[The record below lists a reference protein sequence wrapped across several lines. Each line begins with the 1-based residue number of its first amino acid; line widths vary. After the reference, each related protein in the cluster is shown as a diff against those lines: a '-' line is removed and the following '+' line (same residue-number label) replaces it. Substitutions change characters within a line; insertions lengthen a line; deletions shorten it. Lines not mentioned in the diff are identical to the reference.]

1 MDLFIIYFIYLFLTA
16 WRNCHVSFRHRKCF
30 LWGILSCL
38 CSFFLIAWSTL
49 PPLRTANYSWP
60 RSPPLDARISKS
72 LQSSIQGLSESGPP
86 RWGHTYSLA
95 LSHNLQAPWRKSPM
109 HNRAPQSKGWMYK
122 LSRRVGRPRA
132 AALAER
138 MLPLSR
144 RNNAAHCVPAASVY
158 FDLKEDL
165 AGRQT
170 MPGEGGGIW
179 TRRRLFQGCGTFNEC
194 VSIIPEIRGGTCLS
208 VTSRKGRKKRRKTTQ
223 LLL

>member
-1 MDLFIIYFIYLFLTA
+1 MDGWKYLFINYFIYLFLQLEEIATSLS
-16 WRNCHVSFRHRKCF
+16 VTGSTF
-30 LWGILSCL
+30 LEAFCL
-38 CSFFLIAWSTL
+38 VCVVFLIVWSTL

-60 RSPPLDARISKS
+60 RSPPLDACISKS

-122 LSRRVGRPRA
+122 LSRWVGRPRA

-170 MPGEGGGIW
+170 MPGGGGRYLN
-179 TRRRLFQGCGTFNEC
+179 TQETFSGLRDIQRVC
-194 VSIIPEIRGGTCLS
+194 QHHSWD
-208 VTSRKGRKKRRKTTQ
+208 KRRHMPQ
-223 LLL
+223 CH